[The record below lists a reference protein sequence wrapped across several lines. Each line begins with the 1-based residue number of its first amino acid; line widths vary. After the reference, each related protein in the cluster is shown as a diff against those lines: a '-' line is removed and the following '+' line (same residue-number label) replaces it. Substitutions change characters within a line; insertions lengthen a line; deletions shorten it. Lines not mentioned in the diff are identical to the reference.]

1 MNAFE
6 IAGNA
11 LAVALAVAAAVRD
24 TRSMQIPNWLTFPGM
39 AVGLALGLAG
49 GELRSAAVS
58 LGVCFAVGFFLWLF
72 GCFGEGDAKLF
83 AALGSLAGADAA
95 FLGLALSLPFLL
107 FWVAPARLKKF
118 GLRGWL
124 REEVR
129 VLTGLFMGMRPDK
142 ARAPFDPVPFAPFL
156 CVGFVLG
163 LAILRMGVL

>member
-1 MNAFE
+1 MNVFE
-6 IAGNA
+6 TAGNA
-11 LAVALAVAAAVRD
+11 LAIAVAVTAAVKD
-24 TRSMQIPNWLTFPGM
+24 VRSMQIPNWLTFPGM
-39 AVGLALGLAG
+39 AAGLALGLAG
-49 GELRSAAVS
+49 GEFRRTAVS
-58 LGVCFAVGFFLWLF
+58 LGACLAAGFFLWLF

-124 REEVR
+124 REEAR

-142 ARAPFDPVPFAPFL
+142 AWAPFDPVPFAPFL
-156 CVGFVLG
+156 GVGFVLG
-163 LAILRMGVL
+163 LAILRIGVL